1 MQTGYRSL
9 QLERLCSFNDR
20 EHASNTDNDF
30 HNDEASFCCLED
42 CELTGGTAC
51 NNVSEEEEG
60 VIALIT
66 ISSLV
71 DLRHPEDHINLG

>member
-30 HNDEASFCCLED
+30 HNDEVSFYCLED
-42 CELTGGTAC
+42 CELTGGAAC
-51 NNVSEEEEG
+51 NNLSEEG